1 MDTNDFVLLSISITY
16 CLWLPAGKLE
26 IHLNTLV
33 VDKKLFVSRNYLHA
47 PNTQL
52 CLNRWTWLS
61 AVSQSCQSYLP
72 NPVPN
77 RPMHW

>member
-16 CLWLPAGKLE
+16 CLWLSAGKLE

-52 CLNRWTWLS
+52 CLNR
-61 AVSQSCQSYLP
+61 
-72 NPVPN
+72 
-77 RPMHW
+77 